1 MRFTAAGSKIIG
13 SRIDNTLES
22 ADKYRAVVAFDEHL
36 DTVPPH
42 VASKLTQSEIEE
54 LEHFLA
60 DRKRIQA
67 NPAEVN
73 MLEALPELL
82 DEATEILGSAD
93 RLNETM
99 YRKLQSSIA
108 RLRRTLDGVRPGNKG
123 RVTPVR
129 SMRKSEALK
138 EKLENIK
145 KDI

>member
-1 MRFTAAGSKIIG
+1 MRFTVAGSKIIC
-13 SRIDNTLES
+13 SRIDGTVEGTER
-22 ADKYRAVVAFDEHL
+22 YRRVVDFDAHL

-42 VASKLTQSEIEE
+42 VEARLTQSEIEE
-54 LEHFLA
+54 LESFLA

-82 DEATEILGSAD
+82 DEATDILSSVD
-93 RLNETM
+93 RLNDTM
-99 YRKLQSSIA
+99 YRKLYSSIA
-108 RLRRTLDGVRPGNKG
+108 QLIEKLDNVKPRHKG
-123 RVTPVR
+123 RLTPIR

-145 KDI
+145 QDL

>member
-1 MRFTAAGSKIIG
+1 MRFTVAGSKIIC
-13 SRIDNTLES
+13 SRIDNTVES
-22 ADKYRAVVAFDEHL
+22 ADKYRPVVEFDAHL
-36 DTVPPH
+36 DAVPPH
-42 VASKLTQSEIEE
+42 VVAKLTQREVAE

-82 DEATEILGSAD
+82 DEAADILGSAV

-99 YRKLQSSIA
+99 YRKLHSSIA
-108 RLRRTLDGVRPGNKG
+108 RMRRTLDDIKPGNKG
-123 RVTPVR
+123 QMTPVR

-145 KDI
+145 QEL